1 MPSNVFDLNSAFVYY
16 VNQVDA
22 RTKGKNFT
30 NFLDV
35 LNTDQVQLIVTGDP
49 TYNPALSLQSL
60 QGSHQSLATSSFRN
74 STTVQDTAT
83 FNQSE
88 THTAAFSVAVTEG
101 IKLGAQTKVTAGIP
115 FIVGSEINLSA
126 EATLSSTQTTSSTE
140 SQTFSINTQINVPPN
155 SRIDASLVI
164 DALQYAGTL
173 TNNVR
178 VAGSLRVTP
187 PKGQGNA
194 FSVTM
199 AQLFIALK
207 AVKGN
212 ISFSKTDSAGNSFSF
227 TTADLNRFTVT
238 TPPNQVSYQA
248 TSNITANFGASQS
261 VQIKQYDLK
270 SGQMVSQSTL

>member
-22 RTKGKNFT
+22 RTKGKNFA

-35 LNTDQVQLIVTGDP
+35 LNTDQVQLTVTGDP
-49 TYNPALSLQSL
+49 TYSPALSLQSL
-60 QGSHQSLATSSFRN
+60 HGSHQSLATSSFSN

-88 THTAAFSVAVTEG
+88 THTASFSVAVTEG

-115 FIVGSEINLSA
+115 FLVGSEINLSA

-155 SRIDASLVI
+155 SRIEASLVI
-164 DALQYAGTL
+164 DELQYTGIL
-173 TNNVR
+173 TSNVR

-194 FSVTM
+194 FTVTM

-207 AVKGN
+207 AVTGN
-212 ISFSKTDSAGNSFSF
+212 ITFSKKDSAGNSFSF

-238 TPPNQVSYQA
+238 TPPNQVAYKS
-248 TSNITANFGASQS
+248 TSNITANFGASQN
-261 VQIKQYDLK
+261 VQIKQFDLK
-270 SGQMVSQSTL
+270 SGRMVSQSTL